1 MSRLSNISVNPLHS
15 SRLSFPRSI
24 PPTSL
29 GSTPPTTTYSAYH
42 PPDPSAKMSARSTPR
57 ASTSHLPRTPSF
69 SSDHSHDPSTS
80 RRHTRTDSLRL
91 PTLAESSV
99 HSSGLSTPET
109 RRRRYQAK
117 KNNNVKQIE
126 VDWAEVEPDEV
137 FRRLPVQEVRRVEQK
152 MRTDALNKQSELR
165 AMVG

>member
-1 MSRLSNISVNPLHS
+1 
-15 SRLSFPRSI
+15 
-24 PPTSL
+24 
-29 GSTPPTTTYSAYH
+29 
-42 PPDPSAKMSARSTPR
+42 MSARSTPR

-69 SSDHSHDPSTS
+69 SSEHSHDPSTS

>member
-1 MSRLSNISVNPLHS
+1 VNPLYS
-15 SRLSFPRSI
+15 SRLSFPRSLS
-24 PPTSL
+24 PTSL
-29 GSTPPTTTYSAYH
+29 GSTPPTTTYSDNH
-42 PPDPSAKMSARSTPR
+42 SPDPLAKMSARSTPR

-69 SSDHSHDPSTS
+69 SSDQSHDPSTS

-117 KNNNVKQIE
+117 KNNNVKPIE